1 MPTYLIMGKFTDQ
14 GIKNVRETTARADRF
29 REIAKQCGVEVRET
43 MWLMGEYDV
52 INIVEAK
59 DEESL
64 AALLLKVGAWG
75 NVKTTTYRAFS
86 KNDMDAVIAKMNGS

>member
-1 MPTYLIMGKFTDQ
+1 MQTYLVMGQFTDQ
-14 GIKNVRETTARADRF
+14 GIKNVRETTVRADRF
-29 REIAKQCGVEVRET
+29 RQIAKECGVKVREI
-43 MWLMGEYDV
+43 MWLMGDYDV
-52 INIVEAK
+52 INIVEAA

-86 KNDMDAVIAKMNGS
+86 KSDMEAVIAKMNGS